1 MCHNNLKGRETE
13 YMQNIC
19 RIYAEYMQKIYY
31 LRQKIK
37 MFQDY

>member
-19 RIYAEYMQKIYY
+19 RIYAENLLFKAENKNVSG
-31 LRQKIK
+31 LLIK
-37 MFQDY
+37 C